1 MWFFGKEIL
10 KEKVKIAFCKEHLD
24 PVPRAEAYSG
34 PCQTS
39 IIQIFA
45 LTNFEYVSAAWHCK
59 WSWKMTIW
67 ATPGPQI
74 PHCLDTVRKWNVYKT
89 FRRRI
94 RYLLN
99 VLWTSNLR
107 PVSRGY
113 IWLPNCFQNT
123 AKLFPKLFKE
133 KEALQYEKKDFPAH
147 VFDKAW
153 MQSCLLKNT
162 HWFVG

>member
-1 MWFFGKEIL
+1 MSFFGEEIL
-10 KEKVKIAFCKEHLD
+10 KEKVKIISCKEHLD
-24 PVPRAEAYSG
+24 PIPRAEAYSG

-45 LTNFEYVSAAWHCK
+45 LTNFEESFIMDVWQGPPKYASAAWHCK
-59 WSWKMTIW
+59 WSWKTTIW

-74 PHCLDTVRKWNVYKT
+74 PHSLDTVRKWNVYKT

-99 VLWTSNLR
+99 VLCTSNLR
-107 PVSRGY
+107 LVSRGY
-113 IWLPNCFQNT
+113 IWLPNCFLNT

-133 KEALQYEKKDFPAH
+133 KEALQYEKRIF
-147 VFDKAW
+147 
-153 MQSCLLKNT
+153 
-162 HWFVG
+162 